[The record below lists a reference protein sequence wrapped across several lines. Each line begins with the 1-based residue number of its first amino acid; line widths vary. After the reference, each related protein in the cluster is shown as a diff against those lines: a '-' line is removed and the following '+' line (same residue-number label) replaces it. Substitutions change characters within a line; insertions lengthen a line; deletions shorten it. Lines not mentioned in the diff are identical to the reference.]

1 VKIDSTAGK
10 GSWIN
15 IILKE
20 GHKRQIREMAK
31 TTGLFIVKLMRV
43 RIGPLRLGTL
53 KPGEFR
59 NLNPDEVI
67 QLKEQISET
76 PRKNKTGAR

>member
-1 VKIDSTAGK
+1 VESNAGK
-10 GSWIN
+10 GTWMN
-15 IILKE
+15 VVLKE

-43 RIGPLRLGTL
+43 RIGPLQLGPL

-59 NLNPDEVI
+59 NLTTDEIGRLKDFVSSTPD
-67 QLKEQISET
+67 K
-76 PRKNKTGAR
+76 KKTGGK

>member
-1 VKIDSTAGK
+1 VV
-10 GSWIN
+10 
-15 IILKE
+15 LKE

-43 RIGPLRLGTL
+43 RIGPLQLGSL

-59 NLNPDEVI
+59 NLYPDEI
-67 QLKEQISET
+67 GRLKDFVTGT
-76 PRKNKTGAR
+76 PDKKKTGGR

>member
-1 VKIDSTAGK
+1 VESNAGK
-10 GSWIN
+10 GTWMN
-15 IILKE
+15 VVLKE

-43 RIGPLRLGTL
+43 RIGPLQLGPL

-59 NLNPDEVI
+59 NLTTDEI
-67 QLKEQISET
+67 GRLKDFVNNT
-76 PRKNKTGAR
+76 ADKKKTGGK